1 MLYKI
6 LLSLQTFQNMID
18 VKNTIQDIFY
28 IHLHFLLIVISVITN

>member
-18 VKNTIQDIFY
+18 VKNTIQDIFLY
-28 IHLHFLLIVISVITN
+28 PFTFLINSNQCYN